1 MYEYEYVSVQNDRI
15 MGAEFTGYQ
24 EIIRTFAQRGYR
36 LVCCIPTN
44 IIGVLQNFDLVFERE
59 VET

>member
-1 MYEYEYVSVQNDRI
+1 M